1 MGSLHGAARGIVAQ
15 GSEMHMQVVVGGL
28 VVQVDPQ
35 LGARHTKTLPYGLLR
50 GETES
55 SALTKP
61 WNGWE
66 GASLDGRK
74 GVEKGKRELGFLTA
88 RERGKFGRTELF
100 PTLHFSLC
108 GNRARPLAAPLLSLH
123 DGMCHP
129 PLSLSLSPLSL
140 QLIGKVTGIRYQP
153 V

>member
-15 GSEMHMQVVVGGL
+15 GSEMHVQVVVGGL

-61 WNGWE
+61 GNGWE
-66 GASLDGRK
+66 GASLGGRK
-74 GVEKGKRELGFLTA
+74 GVEKGKREFGFLTA
-88 RERGKFGRTELF
+88 RERG
-100 PTLHFSLC
+100 SLE
-108 GNRARPLAAPLLSLH
+108 GQSSSPPSIQPLQ
-123 DGMCHP
+123 G
-129 PLSLSLSPLSL
+129 
-140 QLIGKVTGIRYQP
+140 
-153 V
+153 